1 MKNVQSKRF
10 YNLKVKTNNR
20 IPYAKRYYRIENFI
34 SIKLFVVEMWIQM
47 DPTTSTAIFFF
58 LIVFS

>member
-10 YNLKVKTNNR
+10 YNLKVKTNIR
-20 IPYAKRYYRIENFI
+20 IPNAERYYRIENFI

-47 DPTTSTAIFFF
+47 DTTSTAIFFF